1 MTEKKIQICK
11 RIAAAFLVSCFVIGL
26 LGGCGKQISSENAE
40 KRTAVIKIPVVLTV
54 NPTTGKK
61 SNQKVVDA
69 FNKEYKGVYK
79 LDVEWVM
86 ETEEEYRRNLKRMN
100 VTDELPAL
108 IFDVR
113 TLPSFYQMMVEDG
126 RIEDLTPYLDADEKW
141 RSIIEPAVMAGCT
154 DENGAIYLG
163 PISTAAFACSGMFWN
178 QELFAQAGIETF
190 PKTWEEFW
198 DCCEKLKAHG
208 ITPLALHTE
217 GTAWAPMLIATA
229 ELADSGEG
237 AEFMKELFPDSYQNE
252 SGLRIANTLQR
263 LFQYT
268 TADALHSD
276 FDVSHTNFFSGKA
289 AMIPNGYWMIEQ
301 IPEEWKDKVRFSA
314 FPGNKLIASPETFG
328 WAVVSSYSDEI
339 KAGAVEF
346 LKFRTKFNRKEKEEL
361 LARSGKNISPVLQDY
376 VDAFTG
382 NPQIVPNYQVK
393 WNSILQ
399 DETLGKYLPGLAEGE
414 ITPEEFTKMEDAS
427 VREYWE
433 EQ

>member
-1 MTEKKIQICK
+1 
-11 RIAAAFLVSCFVIGL
+11 
-26 LGGCGKQISSENAE
+26 
-40 KRTAVIKIPVVLTV
+40 
-54 NPTTGKK
+54 
-61 SNQKVVDA
+61 
-69 FNKEYKGVYK
+69 
-79 LDVEWVM
+79 
-86 ETEEEYRRNLKRMN
+86 
-100 VTDELPAL
+100 
-108 IFDVR
+108 
-113 TLPSFYQMMVEDG
+113 
-126 RIEDLTPYLDADEKW
+126 
-141 RSIIEPAVMAGCT
+141 MAGCT

-190 PKTWEEFW
+190 PETWEEFW

-229 ELADSGEG
+229 ELTDSGEG

-361 LARSGKNISPVLQDY
+361 LATSGKNISPVLQDY

-382 NPQIVPNYQVK
+382 NPQIVPNYQAK